1 MNLLVIWRECLAGVA
16 LLVAS
21 ALAGWRL
28 GRRNDSPP
36 CRWVALW
43 LSLVVEPMLRQRS
56 WWARTA
62 IIAAN
67 NGLVCLALVTLG
79 PAGPL
84 PWAGLIAVGAALG
97 IALRQFPAHPGRV
110 LAIARA
116 GRRYAGWRWNVGMAL
131 NLLELPALAAT
142 AGLCLAQGALTATVA
157 PHAAYHTFLEVILPM
172 LAVAACG
179 EALWIGS
186 LTRPG
191 AGSEAG
197 TQPSGPDPRPP
208 VPGSPGSP
216 PPPDPA

>member
-1 MNLLVIWRECLAGVA
+1 MNLLQIWRACLVGAAV
-16 LLVAS
+16 LVAS
-21 ALAGWRL
+21 ALLGWRF
-28 GRRNDSPP
+28 GQRDDSAP

-43 LSLVVEPMLRQRS
+43 LWHVVEPMLRQRS

-67 NGLVCLALVTLG
+67 NGMVCLALVTLG

-97 IALRQFPAHPGRV
+97 IALRQFPAHLGRV
-110 LAIARA
+110 LAFARA
-116 GRRYAGWRWNVGMAL
+116 GRRTTGWRWNAGMAL

-142 AGLCLAQGALTATVA
+142 SGLCLAQGALN
-157 PHAAYHTFLEVILPM
+157 AALTPQAACRSFVRIILP
-172 LAVAACG
+172 LLVAAACG
-179 EALWIGS
+179 EALWIGH

-197 TQPSGPDPRPP
+197 AQTSEPDPRPP
-208 VPGSPGSP
+208 IPESPGSP
-216 PPPDPA
+216 PPRGLA